1 MDVLY
6 AFISRVYET
15 FAGPNRENT
24 WDVRDALRSEAQQ
37 DLSTKDAK
45 KARTPTRKSSSMRI
59 VEEGQDEEEEEEP
72 NVKTWEEARV
82 QAEDEGYAASMRKEA
97 FDLCMDRT
105 SAAVKLQ
112 ILDDMYAA
120 DQSTAITLYEPHTI
134 KRKIKQPNV
143 LCTDLSV
150 YAEPTL
156 IHPDDWMLPSV
167 ADADFTAEF
176 KQRSEQEAH
185 VKNTAPQVARD
196 VCVDALAPLSHQLI
210 EDADT
215 PKAAAAQCSHC
226 KSCIVGQAEYRLAHR
241 VGTEV
246 LKKEPDVLKAK
257 IILLQYCDECI
268 VHGFF
273 ISS

>member
-6 AFISRVYET
+6 AFVNRVYQT

-24 WDVRDALRSEAQQ
+24 WDVREALRSEAQQ
-37 DLSTKDAK
+37 DLSTKDSK
-45 KARTPTRKSSSMRI
+45 KACSPTRKSSSIRV
-59 VEEGQDEEEEEEP
+59 VEEGQEEEEEEEP
-72 NVKTWEEARV
+72 VKTREEERV

-120 DQSTAITLYEPHTI
+120 EPSTAITVYEAHTI

-143 LCTDLSV
+143 QCTDLSV
-150 YAEPTL
+150 YTEPTL
-156 IHPDDWMLPSV
+156 IHPDDWMLPSA

-176 KQRSEQEAH
+176 KQRSEHEAH
-185 VKNTAPQVARD
+185 VKTHAPQVARD
-196 VCVDALAPLSHQLI
+196 VCVDALAPLSHQLL
-210 EDADT
+210 EDAEDT
-215 PKAAAAQCSHC
+215 PKAALGQCAYC

-241 VGTEV
+241 VGAEV

-273 ISS
+273 II